1 MTEPEATN
9 ADLEALGVALQPFAS
24 PPSVEDAPAFI
35 ELFARIH
42 AVCAARGESEEAME
56 LLLGAYAKHPELFD
70 GGAITSEF
78 RQAEAV
84 RELLEA
90 CLSADDGDRRS
101 AALFAALLQAVE
113 RLSDARLA
121 E

>member
-42 AVCAARGESEEAME
+42 AVCAARGESEEAIE
-56 LLLGAYAKHPELFD
+56 LLGAYAKHPELFD
-70 GGAITSEF
+70 GGAITGEF

-101 AALFAALLQAVE
+101 SAPFAALLHAVE